1 MVNDAPRFDAESAQR
16 MARELYHLDTVAT
29 PLTSERDQNFLLAAP
44 SGERSVLKIANAL
57 EQVHVLDAQQA
68 AMRRVASHAAFVPQP
83 IENVHGAL
91 THTVRGAD
99 GRSHLAWA
107 ITHLPG
113 RPLGALRHRPASLLE
128 NFGEAVA
135 TLGGALAGFDHPA
148 IHRDFHWDLANA
160 SLVIGEYRPLITE
173 ATLGHAIDAIAGRFG
188 THVRPLLATLPR
200 RAIHNDLND
209 YNVLV
214 TGELAGS
221 DEVRV
226 SGIVDFGDMVYSYAV
241 GDLAIAA
248 AYMMLDADDP
258 LVALAALVRGYVRV
272 APLAY
277 DELRA
282 LFGLAAMRLC
292 MSACLA
298 AHQRL
303 VRPDNEYLDVSQAA
317 IRRTVPGLARIPFA
331 LATALV
337 RAAAGLEPSPT
348 ADRVRAWL
356 VHHSTRFA
364 PVMPF
369 DLRAEPVLVL
379 DLSIDSPM
387 VSAEPAQN
395 AEPLLTAR
403 VNGAMRESGVRVAIG
418 RYDEPRLLYSSPL
431 FAAEGPLEERRTIH
445 LGVDIFADAGT
456 TVYAPIAGTIHAF
469 AYNGAALDYGGVI
482 ILRHTTDDGT
492 PFFSL
497 YGHLSRASLDGLVA
511 GRTVGAGE
519 ALASLGTPDEN
530 GGWTPHLHFQLF
542 TDLLDLGTDVPGV
555 ARASQ
560 RAAWRSICPDPNLVV
575 GVPGDRFPPLAPDES
590 ETLAARRRLFGHNLS
605 IAYRDP
611 LKIVRG
617 WRQYLFDDV
626 GRRYIDAYNNVPHV
640 GHAHPRVVAAAQR
653 QMALL
658 STNTRYLSDVVNAYA
673 ERLTATLPAPLSVCF
688 LVNSASEANELAMR
702 LTRAY
707 TGRRDMIVLE
717 AAYHGNT
724 TGLIDLSPYKHAGPG
739 GTGAPEWVHAVPIPD
754 VYRGAYKAS
763 DPDAGAKYAA
773 IVTRT
778 IERLAERRRGI
789 GGFIA
794 ETCPSVGGQIVF
806 PPGYLA
812 EVYGVVRA
820 AGGLCIADEVQT
832 GLGRMGTS
840 FWAFEDQGV
849 VPDIV
854 VMGKP
859 LGNGHPIGAV
869 VTTPEIAAAFDNGM
883 EFFSTFGGN
892 TVSCAIGL
900 AVLDV
905 LRDEALQSHARRVG
919 DRLLDALRPFVD
931 RHELVGDVR
940 GSGLFLGVELVR
952 DRETLEAAG
961 AEASYVANRMREVG
975 ILLGTDGP
983 YHNVVKIRPPM
994 PFNEEDADLLVGALD
1009 RVLAE
1014 LSTGGTEAGSRR

>member
-1 MVNDAPRFDAESAQR
+1 MVNDAPRFDSAS
-16 MARELYHLDTVAT
+16 ARELARELFGLDANAT
-29 PLTSERDQNFLLAAP
+29 PLTSERDQNFLLTAP
-44 SGERSVLKIANAL
+44 SGARHVLKIANAL
-57 EQVHVLDAQQA
+57 ERPEMIAAQQA
-68 AMRRVASHAAFVPQP
+68 AMQQVASHVAFVPRS
-83 IENVHGAL
+83 IATVDGTLTSRVHGE
-91 THTVRGAD
+91 D
-99 GRSHLAWA
+99 GRAHLVWA

-113 RPLGALRHRPASLLE
+113 TPLGVLRYRPASLLE
-128 NFGEAVA
+128 HFGETIAS
-135 TLGGALAGFDHPA
+135 LGCALAGFDHPA
-148 IHRDFHWDLANA
+148 IHRDFHWDLARA
-160 SLVIGEYRPLITE
+160 EQVIGEYRPLVRDP
-173 ATLGHAIDAIAGRFG
+173 TLGQAIDTIVARFDV
-188 THVRPLLATLPR
+188 HVRPLLATLPR

-214 TGELAGS
+214 AGELAG
-221 DEVRV
+221 DDPVRV
-226 SGIVDFGDMVYSYAV
+226 SGIVDFGDMVHSYAV

-258 LVALAALVRGYVRV
+258 LASIAALVRGHVRV
-272 APLAY
+272 APLGD
-277 DELRA
+277 DELGA
-282 LFGLAAMRLC
+282 LFGLAGMRLC
-292 MSACLA
+292 VSACMA
-298 AHQRL
+298 AHQRR

-317 IRRTVPGLARIPFA
+317 IRRTLPVLARTPFA
-331 LATALV
+331 LATALL
-337 RAAAGLEPSPT
+337 RSAAGREPSPT
-348 ADRVRAWL
+348 GERVRSWL
-356 VHHSTRFA
+356 VRHSATFA

-369 DLRAEPVLVL
+369 DLRDEPALVL
-379 DLSIDSPM
+379 DLSIDSPI
-387 VSAEPAQN
+387 VSADPPAN

-403 VNGAMRESGVRVAIG
+403 VNAAMREAGVRVAIG
-418 RYDEPRLLYSSPL
+418 RYDEPRLLYSSAL
-431 FAAEGPLEERRTIH
+431 FAADSPLEERRTIH
-445 LGVDIFADAGT
+445 LGLDIFADAGT
-456 TVYAPIAGTIHAF
+456 TVQAPIDGTVHAF

-482 ILRHTTDDGT
+482 ILRHATDDGT
-492 PFFSL
+492 PFYSL
-497 YGHLSRASLDGLVA
+497 YGHLSRTSLDGLWV
-511 GRTVGAGE
+511 GRSLEAGE
-519 ALASLGTPDEN
+519 SFATLGTPAEN

-542 TDLLDLGTDVPGV
+542 TDLLDLATDVPGV

-560 RAAWRSICPDPNLVV
+560 RAAWRSICPDPNLIV
-575 GVPGDRFPPLAPDES
+575 GVPADRFPPVPPDKTESLA
-590 ETLAARRRLFGHNLS
+590 TRRRLFGHNLS

-617 WRQYLFDDV
+617 WRQYLFDDG

-640 GHAHPRVVAAAQR
+640 GHAHPRVVAAGQR

-688 LVNSASEANELAMR
+688 LVNSASEANELALR
-702 LTRAY
+702 LTRSY

-724 TGLIDLSPYKHAGPG
+724 TGLIDLSPYKHDGPG
-739 GTGAPEWVHAVPIPD
+739 GAGAPDWVHTVPIPD

-763 DPDAGAKYAA
+763 DPDAGSKYAA
-773 IVTRT
+773 SVARAIKA
-778 IERLAERRRGI
+778 LAERGRGVA
-789 GGFIA
+789 GYIA

-812 EVYGVVRA
+812 EVYRVVRA
-820 AGGLCIADEVQT
+820 AGGVCIADEVQT

-849 VPDIV
+849 VPDIA

-869 VTTPEIAAAFDNGM
+869 VTTAEIAAAFDNGM

-905 LRDEALQSHARRVG
+905 LRDEGLQGHARRVG
-919 DRLLDALRPFVD
+919 DRMLDAMKSFVD
-931 RHELVGDVR
+931 RHEIVGDVR

-952 DRETLEAAG
+952 NRETLEPAG
-961 AEASYVANRMREVG
+961 AEASYVSNRMREIG

-994 PFNEEDADLLVGALD
+994 PFNDEDADLLVGALD
-1009 RVLAE
+1009 RVLGE
-1014 LSTGGTEAGSRR
+1014 IGR